1 MKKLIPILTLLL
13 LLVGCGKNNPENV
26 ASDYLDSLKNLE
38 YEKTKSYYA
47 NENEFFVLKDFTDRI
62 SDGFRIIQKNKI
74 ESEEDLNKVTEA
86 IKSYNDLAYEKA
98 MDFDYE
104 ILSSKNDKNHG
115 IVKIKLEYQD
125 GTDYKDEVLKIDRPE
140 LNEEDFANKFEQY
153 YKELSKKLD
162 KYDEKKETIIELV
175 LEKQDGS
182 YKIVNSSET
191 YNILIEPLT
200 EFIEINQ
207 KFMED

>member
-74 ESEEDLNKVTEA
+74 ESEEDLDKVAEA

-162 KYDEKKETIIELV
+162 KYDQKKETIIELV

>member
-1 MKKLIPILTLLL
+1 MKKLIPIFTVLL

-38 YEKTKSYYA
+38 YEKTKSFYA

-62 SDGFRIIQKNKI
+62 SDGFRIIQKDKI
-74 ESEEDLNKVTEA
+74 KSEEDLNKITEA
-86 IKSYNDLAYEKA
+86 IKNYNDLAYEKA
-98 MDFDYE
+98 MDFDYK
-104 ILSSKNDKNHG
+104 ILSSQSNKKEAN
-115 IVKIKLEYQD
+115 VKIKLEYQD
-125 GTDYKDEVLKIDRPE
+125 GKDYKEKVLKIKRPE
-140 LNEEDFANKFEQY
+140 LNEEDFVNKFENY
-153 YKELSKKLD
+153 YEELSKKL
-162 KYDEKKETIIELV
+162 KNYDETKETIIELN
-175 LEKQDGS
+175 LEKKDGS

-207 KFMED
+207 KFMEE

>member
-162 KYDEKKETIIELV
+162 KYDQKKETIIELV

>member
-74 ESEEDLNKVTEA
+74 ESEEDLDKVAEA

-115 IVKIKLEYQD
+115 IVKIKLKYQD

-162 KYDEKKETIIELV
+162 KYDQKKETIIELV